1 VILKDKPIDNAKNIW
16 IKISQIIVHVASPDN
31 FIVISST
38 EQEFDLLYLKTNPTA
53 IAQASLQAGHYNQIR
68 MPIVSGRIVVTE
80 NGVDVEY
87 PLDIPSSEV
96 KIPVQFEIVSGGT
109 TQIIRDFD
117 AEKSIHVVKKGKND
131 GYQLRPVVNVD
142 KVNFL

>member
-1 VILKDKPIDNAKNIW
+1 
-16 IKISQIIVHVASPDN
+16 VASPDN

-109 TQIIRDFD
+109 TQIILDFD